1 MKEQSKGLKYDTDKL
16 RMDLIPPSAIKS
28 LAAVL
33 TFGANKYQANSWQGV
48 EANRYVAALLRH
60 LVAYMEDPM
69 SIDKDSGLLHIEHVL
84 CNAAFLNEFCQR
96 SISDKH
102 SDTEPHEGYTQ
113 SSTVK
118 RYLLHEVEKLL
129 QDSVNKNILEYY
141 TISITPK
148 AHLRLMLVYKIKE
161 HYSFDCF
168 DCPIVIAEDMS
179 SPAIKCEDMDAI
191 ISYLKKLERVYK

>member
-1 MKEQSKGLKYDTDKL
+1 MKEQSKGLKYDANKL

-69 SIDKDSGLLHIEHVL
+69 STDKDSGLLHIEHVL

-102 SDTEPHEGYTQ
+102 SDTEP
-113 SSTVK
+113 TVK
-118 RYLLHEVEKLL
+118 CYPLHEVEKLL

-148 AHLRLMLVYKIKE
+148 TRLRLMLVYKIKGC
-161 HYSFDCF
+161 YSFDCF

-191 ISYLKKLERVYK
+191 ISHLKKLERVYK